1 MLVGG
6 NRISAWWLLL
16 LIPILPIGV
25 PSLLILFFALNN
37 FAGVIFGPPAIW
49 SRTWNAPPS
58 ADLVGRYVESER
70 HWDRDS
76 PHAPAMLLLN
86 NDSTTVVRNLPFE
99 FGEMRCLLTGLGKWQ
114 QSGSGGDQRI
124 WLVYTAS
131 QEGANVCKSG
141 SYDALELAGH
151 SKPYSLYWILGDPD
165 SGIGVWFK
173 REP

>member
-58 ADLVGRYVESER
+58 ADLVGRYV
-70 HWDRDS
+70 DRTLYATRS
-76 PHAPAMLLLN
+76 RPLIHL
-86 NDSTTVVRNLPFE
+86 V
-99 FGEMRCLLTGLGKWQ
+99 
-114 QSGSGGDQRI
+114 SGSS
-124 WLVYTAS
+124 WLDYP
-131 QEGANVCKSG
+131 
-141 SYDALELAGH
+141 
-151 SKPYSLYWILGDPD
+151 SKDGMRDL
-165 SGIGVWFK
+165 
-173 REP
+173 